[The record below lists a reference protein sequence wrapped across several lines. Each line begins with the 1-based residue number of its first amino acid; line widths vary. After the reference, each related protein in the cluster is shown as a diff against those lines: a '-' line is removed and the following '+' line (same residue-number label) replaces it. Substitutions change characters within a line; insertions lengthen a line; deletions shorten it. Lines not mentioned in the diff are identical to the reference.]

1 MGMTSE
7 ADDLIAWCEGQRAEA
22 LRQIELFGAGGVKA
36 FLRMPDGSTMD
47 ITSGVAS
54 HQTQNV
60 AMFERLAVA
69 LRAKAP

>member
-1 MGMTSE
+1 MASE
-7 ADDLIAWCEGQRAEA
+7 AQDLIAWCEGQRAEA

-36 FLRMPDGSTMD
+36 LLQMPDGSTMD

-60 AMFERLAVA
+60 AMFARLSAA
-69 LRAKAP
+69 LKGA